1 MSSPRPGASRRR
13 SARGRGQALVEFAL
27 VIPIFLLLVA
37 GMIDFGL
44 GLNASITV
52 SNAARE
58 GARLGVV
65 TKLTANELDFIGP
78 TGTIQ
83 TRVKSVLGSGLVSG
97 ATITVTCERPA
108 VPPATTPTAC
118 VFATGQ
124 TNPPTAKTGDFVV
137 VTVSFGYPM
146 IWPLAFGTTIGLS
159 STSRFRIE

>member
-1 MSSPRPGASRRR
+1 VSSPRPGASRRR

-65 TKLTANELDFIGP
+65 TKLTASGSDFA
-78 TGTIQ
+78 GTVNA
-83 TRVKSVLGSGLVSG
+83 RVASVLGSGLVSG
-97 ATITVTCERPA
+97 ATTTITCERPP
-108 VPPATTPTAC
+108 VPPATAPTAC

-124 TNPPTAKTGDFVV
+124 IDPPTAKTGDSVV